1 MSERG
6 GSDLSPGLK
15 QEVIE
20 KMVGSP
26 LERPSLQMGKLRT
39 GRERKLLGVGGRAG
53 PHIQVACL
61 Q

>member
-15 QEVIE
+15 QGVIE
-20 KMVGSP
+20 MVGSP
-26 LERPSLQMGKLRT
+26 LERPSLQMGKLKT

-53 PHIQVACL
+53 PHIQIACL